1 MTGKANGAKFQWSL
15 IKVRWHWAGPSLGW
29 SPLGLVA
36 HIKKTQ
42 NFLIFIRFEKS
53 LLNVRSYMKEG
64 GVLYLTW
71 FYSMKIIRQGSSS
84 SSFPGYDGHD
94 ATSSL
99 LHPPAFL
106 KHHIPEGHIL
116 PHLCS
121 SAHSIVFLQ
130 SLKEVFYLLL
140 VVSSFIVVC
149 LDVFFFI
156 LVLGVCWYS
165 WIYRFIKIF
174 TQYFTYFCLNELQLH
189 IYKATWNCLMV
200 LCSFV
205 LLSLCSE
212 M

>member
-106 KHHIPEGHIL
+106 KHHIPEGHIR

-121 SAHSIVFLQ
+121 SAFIVPSALVC
-130 SLKEVFYLLL
+130 KLLL
-140 VVSSFIVVC
+140 PKLNS
-149 LDVFFFI
+149 
-156 LVLGVCWYS
+156 CW
-165 WIYRFIKIF
+165 
-174 TQYFTYFCLNELQLH
+174 T
-189 IYKATWNCLMV
+189 
-200 LCSFV
+200 
-205 LLSLCSE
+205 LLSLHLTPSCWPRASWAAPTCI
-212 M
+212 MLIALWLIDL

>member
-106 KHHIPEGHIL
+106 KHHIPEGHLL
-116 PHLCS
+116 PWFVNSFCPNSIPAEPCYPCIWPLPVGPGHLGLLQPASCS
-121 SAHSIVFLQ
+121 LLCGWLTCKSPSLIRTVISPRAGSTSHFLYPQ
-130 SLKEVFYLLL
+130 
-140 VVSSFIVVC
+140 C
-149 LDVFFFI
+149 
-156 LVLGVCWYS
+156 
-165 WIYRFIKIF
+165 
-174 TQYFTYFCLNELQLH
+174 QPN
-189 IYKATWNCLMV
+189 A
-200 LCSFV
+200 
-205 LLSLCSE
+205 
-212 M
+212 